1 MNDESITEML
11 ESSFE
16 SFDYSSD
23 DCDNDPNWDQNAE
36 NMSTSSTSSKQNIND
51 DVRHVNMSIDEIELS
66 GVDAIAYSDEND
78 DPNFDLV
85 SHISASSD
93 NGSTTNYPGP
103 GRPRIHPKVN
113 VNDRRQWRADDNVID
128 DFIFDADKTNSGI
141 NPDLFDTLMHG
152 SPLDFY

>member
-1 MNDESITEML
+1 MFKIIFFIL
-11 ESSFE
+11 
-16 SFDYSSD
+16 
-23 DCDNDPNWDQNAE
+23 
-36 NMSTSSTSSKQNIND
+36 
-51 DVRHVNMSIDEIELS
+51 
-66 GVDAIAYSDEND
+66 
-78 DPNFDLV
+78 DLV